1 MRVVLAPDSFKGSL
15 PARDVAA
22 AIAEGWRSI
31 RPDDELTLLP
41 LADGGEGTLE
51 VIAACQD
58 DARWCTADVLGPDDR
73 VVSATWLLLA
83 DGTAVVEL
91 ARGSGLPLMRS
102 LDALK
107 AHTVGFGQLLAAA
120 LRHPDVM
127 RITATVGGS
136 ASTDGG
142 AGALSALGAGFLDAG
157 GRTLGRGG
165 GALNRLS
172 VIDTTALRPPPAG
185 GVDVLVDVAAP
196 LLGPH
201 GAAAEFA
208 PQKGASPEQVDILER
223 ALRRLSDIAGG
234 DPTEPGS
241 GAAGGTAFGLRNLWS
256 ARLVPGAAALGE
268 LVRLADRVA
277 SADLVVTGEGRL
289 DPQSFQGKV
298 VGHVVQT
305 ASTAAT
311 PVWACVG
318 QVRGPVPAELDSC
331 WVLEEIAGSATDA
344 IANPRRWLRD
354 AGRAMADSV
363 PSTR

>member
-1 MRVVLAPDSFKGSL
+1 M
-15 PARDVAA
+15 
-22 AIAEGWRSI
+22 
-31 RPDDELTLLP
+31 LLP

-51 VIAACQD
+51 VIAACQV
-58 DARWCTADVLGPDDR
+58 DARWCVADVVGPDDR
-73 VVSATWLLLA
+73 VVRATWLLLT

-91 ARGSGLPLMRS
+91 ARGSGLPLMRR

-120 LRHPDVM
+120 LRHPDVV
-127 RITATVGGS
+127 RVIATVGGS

-142 AGALSALGAGFLDAG
+142 VGALSALGAGFLDAG
-157 GRTLGRGG
+157 GRTLARGG

-172 VIDTTALRPPPAG
+172 AIDTTALRSPPAG

-223 ALRRLSDIAGG
+223 ALRRFSDVAGG

-241 GAAGGTAFGLRNLWS
+241 GAAGGAAFGLRTLWS

-268 LVRLADRVA
+268 LVRLGDHLA
-277 SADLVVTGEGRL
+277 SADLVITGEGRL
-289 DPQSFQGKV
+289 DAPSLQGKV
-298 VGHVVQT
+298 VGHVLET
-305 ASTAAT
+305 ASAAGV

-318 QVRGPVPAELDSC
+318 QVRGPVPAGLDSC
-331 WVLEEIAGSATDA
+331 WVLEELAGSAA
-344 IANPRRWLRD
+344 EAMANPRRWLSD
-354 AGRAMADSV
+354 AGRAMAGSV
-363 PSTR
+363 RSAR

>member
-1 MRVVLAPDSFKGSL
+1 MADACGIERADAGRLN
-15 PARDVAA
+15 
-22 AIAEGWRSI
+22 
-31 RPDDELTLLP
+31 P
-41 LADGGEGTLE
+41 LG
-51 VIAACQD
+51 
-58 DARWCTADVLGPDDR
+58 
-73 VVSATWLLLA
+73 
-83 DGTAVVEL
+83 
-91 ARGSGLPLMRS
+91 
-102 LDALK
+102 
-107 AHTVGFGQLLAAA
+107 
-120 LRHPDVM
+120 
-127 RITATVGGS
+127 
-136 ASTDGG
+136 ASSRG

-208 PQKGASPEQVDILER
+208 PQKGASSEQVGILER
-223 ALRRLSDIAGG
+223 ALRRFSDIVGG

-289 DPQSFQGKV
+289 DPQSLQGKV

-305 ASTAAT
+305 ASAAAT

-318 QVRGPVPAELDSC
+318 QVRGPVPAVDSC

-344 IANPRRWLRD
+344 IANPQRWLRD
-354 AGRAMADSV
+354 AGRAMASSV
-363 PSTR
+363 RSTR

>member
-1 MRVVLAPDSFKGSL
+1 MRVVLAPDSFKGTL
-15 PARDVAA
+15 PARDVAS

-31 RPDDELTLLP
+31 RPDDDLTLLP

-51 VIAACQD
+51 VIAACHD

-73 VVSATWLLLA
+73 VVSAVWLLLA

-91 ARGSGLPLMRS
+91 ARGSGLPLMRR
-102 LDALK
+102 LDAVK

-120 LRHPDVM
+120 LRHPDVV
-127 RITATVGGS
+127 RVTATVGGS

-157 GRTLGRGG
+157 GRPLARGG

-172 VIDTTALRPPPAG
+172 VIDTTALRSPPAG

-196 LLGPH
+196 LLGPR

-208 PQKGASPEQVDILER
+208 PQKGASQDQVDILER
-223 ALRRLSDIAGG
+223 ALHRFSDIVGG

-241 GAAGGTAFGLRNLWS
+241 GAAGGAAFGLRTLWS
-256 ARLVPGAAALGE
+256 ARLVPGAAELGE
-268 LVRLADRVA
+268 LVRLADHVA
-277 SADLVVTGEGRL
+277 SAELVVTGEGRL
-289 DPQSFQGKV
+289 DAQSLQGKV

-305 ASTAAT
+305 ASVAGR

-318 QVRGPVPAELDSC
+318 QVRGPVPAGLDS
-331 WVLEEIAGSATDA
+331 WWALEEIAGSATDA
-344 IANPRRWLRD
+344 MANPRRWLRD
-354 AGRAMADSV
+354 AGRAMASSV
-363 PSTR
+363 RSTR